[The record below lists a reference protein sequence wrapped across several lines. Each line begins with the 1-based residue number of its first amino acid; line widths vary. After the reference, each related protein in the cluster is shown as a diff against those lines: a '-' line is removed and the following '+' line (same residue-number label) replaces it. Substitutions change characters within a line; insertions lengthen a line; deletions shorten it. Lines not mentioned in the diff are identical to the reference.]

1 MKVRIK
7 RDARYALY
15 GLPHGKMGAQSL
27 AKGDLVDFPDDYAAG
42 LIESG
47 LAEEYMEPK
56 PKTKPKP
63 KLKYKPDAVRHVAEV
78 TADKTFGVGKKE

>member
-7 RDARYALY
+7 LDARYALY
-15 GLPHGKMGAQSL
+15 GLPHGKMGAQKL

-47 LAEEYMEPK
+47 LAEEYV
-56 PKTKPKP
+56 
-63 KLKYKPDAVRHVAEV
+63 KLKQKPRRRYKSDTARHVPDVSANE
-78 TADKTFGVGKKE
+78 TFGITKNIGGEK